1 MSLNEKFELCGHSE
15 QQFPFSLKFRACA
28 FLDTNSPS
36 IVGRL
41 PQLMQPQWKAIT
53 LLSEPAL
60 KPLSLT
66 VSLFLPHYPPI
77 SSTLSPYYEWQL
89 VIGV

>member
-15 QQFPFSLKFRACA
+15 QQFPFSPKFRAA
-28 FLDTNSPS
+28 FLDTNSPG

-53 LLSEPAL
+53 LLSEPGL
-60 KPLSLT
+60 KPLSPT
-66 VSLFLPHYPPI
+66 VSLFFLTIPQSLP
-77 SSTLSPYYEWQL
+77 LSPPTTSWQL
-89 VIGV
+89 VIM